1 MIKLIVVTTG
11 SALFFTSCSNKIPEA
26 NLVTNQVLVK
36 HRANQSW
43 WRQLN
48 ETSLNQ
54 DVSAAFKENPGLE
67 SVALRVGQADAAVA
81 ATKAST
87 LPRVNLGFGYQE
99 GRRKEVDFGPYDLVP
114 WESQAGLS
122 WEVDLSGKL
131 KSAKNAAV
139 ENRNAAVWDIYSARL
154 MLASRIA
161 KTRMNLIRL
170 NADISNLEALL
181 ASQRRTLENSSD
193 RSNAGLIPDAA
204 KYTEKAEVE
213 KITRAKQDL
222 QRLRDLTVVQLRTL
236 RGGSQ
241 PQNIGS
247 AKFPKPPRLASRPL
261 NSLLSSHPSIL
272 AAEARV
278 RAAFQLQQSAQ
289 LDLLPSFQINL
300 LASGAQRNLAERFRI
315 WTLKAVH
322 IDKQISSLQ
331 KVTTFIDEA
340 AARGELSPLDSAQTK
355 LEIQTLS
362 IKKKQLAEERSL
374 LTTRLKQYIGMPA
387 SKPLNLS
394 GSLPSLSVPSRSLS
408 LSDRADFRAKALEF
422 QHSKSN
428 ILLEKSKR
436 YDDVEVSVLGA
447 LGREEDAPEGL
458 ENEGRIGVGLS
469 IPLPFYDKNEGNIA
483 AANAKAQRSI
493 LERGALASEIRL
505 QVATHKQEMQAWL
518 ARNAS
523 VRNELLPLAE
533 KTSADLEAAYK
544 NGQGDFT
551 SFLKSKTQELALRT
565 SLIDNNLKFH
575 QARVKYFA
583 ALGKSKS
590 AF

>member
-1 MIKLIVVTTG
+1 MKFHTQFIITACSAGLLSSCASLEKKRIVLTDEADLPKFSTKLQATDYSSSLSIRSLANRVSNNNPQLRAAKLKIAEATG
-11 SALFFTSCSNKIPEA
+11 KL
-26 NLVTNQVLVK
+26 
-36 HRANQSW
+36 
-43 WRQLN
+43 
-48 ETSLNQ
+48 
-54 DVSAAFKENPGLE
+54 
-67 SVALRVGQADAAVA
+67 
-81 ATKAST
+81 
-87 LPRVNLGFGYQE
+87 
-99 GRRKEVDFGPYDLVP
+99 
-114 WESQAGLS
+114 SQAGRRSNPKLGIGVNKSVPGSEGELEVSFSQRFPITNKLS
-122 WEVDLSGKL
+122 LEKRV
-131 KSAKNAAV
+131 SADQLLIAQEEIKAAEQQLITAAQLIAV
-139 ENRNAAVWDIYSARL
+139 EI
-154 MLASRIA
+154 
-161 KTRMNLIRL
+161 
-170 NADISNLEALL
+170 
-181 ASQRRTLENSSD
+181 
-193 RSNAGLIPDAA
+193 
-204 KYTEKAEVE
+204 
-213 KITRAKQDL
+213 L
-222 QRLRDLTVVQLRTL
+222 Q
-236 RGGSQ
+236 
-241 PQNIGS
+241 
-247 AKFPKPPRLASRPL
+247 
-261 NSLLSSHPSIL
+261 LSSQKAH
-272 AAEARV
+272 
-278 RAAFQLQQSAQ
+278 
-289 LDLLPSFQINL
+289 IN
-300 LASGAQRNLAERFRI
+300 
-315 WTLKAVH
+315 
-322 IDKQISSLQ
+322 KQISSLQ
-331 KVTTFIDEA
+331 TVTTFIDEA
-340 AARGELSPLDSAQTK
+340 AAAGELSPLDSAQTK

-362 IKKKQLAEERSL
+362 IKKKQLEGERSL

-394 GSLPSLSVPSRSLS
+394 GSLPSLSVPTRSLS

-458 ENEGRIGVGLS
+458 ESEGRIGVGLS

-483 AANAKAQRSI
+483 AAKAKAQRSV

-518 ARNAS
+518 AQNTS
-523 VRNELLPLAE
+523 VKNELLPLAE